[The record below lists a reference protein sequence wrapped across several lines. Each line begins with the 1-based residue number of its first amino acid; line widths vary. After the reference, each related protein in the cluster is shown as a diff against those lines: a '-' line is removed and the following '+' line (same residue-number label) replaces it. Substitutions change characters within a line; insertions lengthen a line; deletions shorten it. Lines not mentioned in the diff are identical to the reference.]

1 MALLRNKKTKV
12 VKEITKEF
20 EASMYLGTGEWEVV
34 SEREEKHEE
43 KPTKAPI
50 INTKP
55 IEE

>member
-34 SEREEKHEE
+34 SEKEDKREEK
-43 KPTKAPI
+43 PAKAPI